1 LGAPAD
7 LTKQLEDAMLWVA
20 FFSLPALLVTAGSSA
35 VAEAPKAKACMV
47 YYTGMVQGVGF
58 RATAVEIAK
67 DYAVTG
73 WVKNLSDGR
82 VQLLAE
88 GPAEDVDKFLEAVR
102 GRWKDNIEKEDLET
116 QTPSGKYKSFDIV
129 K

>member
-1 LGAPAD
+1 MPLLAVLLLFAPASAD
-7 LTKQLEDAMLWVA
+7 P
-20 FFSLPALLVTAGSSA
+20 PAKP
-35 VAEAPKAKACMV
+35 EIACMV
-47 YYTGMVQGVGF
+47 YYTGKVQGVGF

-67 DYAVTG
+67 DFPVTG

-88 GPAEDVDKFLEAVR
+88 GPADAVDKFLKAIRTHWE
-102 GRWKDNIEKEDLET
+102 GNIEKEDVQS
-116 QTPSGKYKSFDIV
+116 QTPTGDYMSFDIV